1 MGFFDSLRRTLGV
14 AKPPAGP
21 VNPRRAG
28 AWNVDDE
35 GNPLD
40 AAEPEPFHGG
50 AYDKKNWLKK
60 LKMLL
65 EELPASQSR
74 FADHIAEAHALGF
87 DPEQMNT
94 WTRDEFAMLVRHIVA
109 DRVVTEAEHRN
120 LELARQLLDIPDAE
134 AEAILH
140 AVVAEAE
147 KFFGGT
153 VQGVESEGPI

>member
-1 MGFFDSLRRTLGV
+1 MGFFDSLRRTLG
-14 AKPPAGP
+14 AAEPAAGP
-21 VNPRRAG
+21 ANPKLAG
-28 AWNVDDE
+28 AGNIDDE
-35 GNPLD
+35 GNPIE

-50 AYDKKNWLKK
+50 EYDKKNWLKK

-65 EELPASQSR
+65 EELPDSQSR
-74 FADHIAEAHALGF
+74 FPDHIAEAHALGF
-87 DPEQMNT
+87 DLEQMHT
-94 WTRDEFAMLVRHIVA
+94 WSRDEFAMLVRHVVA

-120 LELARQLLDIPDAE
+120 LELARQLLAIPDVE

-153 VQGVESEGPI
+153 IAGA